1 VSKASKRLRREAV
14 SAKKPRASDLSIL
27 AIGATLL
34 APYAMAQDA
43 AATNTA
49 TTEKADDAGDELTI
63 LVTGVRAAL
72 QSAQEVKR
80 NADTIVDSIT
90 ATDIGAFPD
99 KSVAEALQRVPGVTV
114 NRFAATGDTA
124 HFSAEPSG
132 VIVRGL
138 PQVRSEFNGRDSF
151 SANSSRGLGW
161 GDVSPELMAGVDTYK
176 NQTAELIEGGIAGSI
191 NLRTRLPFDSQGTL
205 FALSG
210 DVSFGDLSEEYSP
223 SVSGI
228 WSSRFD
234 LGGGELGVMANVAYS
249 EVQTNSEGIQYG
261 RMGVFENVFQANGL
275 NYIPSSV
282 SLRDNL
288 YDRTREGASAAVQW
302 QNSSGA
308 LIATLQFNHS
318 SYENEW
324 EEYVAA
330 GLAFDLYDQVGDY
343 KVTSSTVLQPAIQP
357 GPDGVLGTADDQ
369 ASSFTFDSRGNFESG
384 MMTTDIGWW
393 GNNNA
398 ESATYAHNAAGEAL
412 VNACYGWNG
421 CNPTQRGVGIQTDTR
436 FNSTENVTDDVSLNV
451 KWNASDRL
459 LFNFDIQKIDATV
472 SNYDISVGQASY
484 GNFSLD
490 ATGSAP
496 RVAFTA
502 PSNVNLS
509 PGGTTNPNNYRY
521 HFVMDHT
528 EDSEGDEL
536 AVRLDGQ
543 FKMET
548 DWMDS
553 LKFGVRHADRE
564 QTVRWGSYNWANIAN
579 TWCQNGSYYNIDN
592 HTGGPIP
599 VPPLPGDPPDPTR
612 YDGDCNGNS
621 SSWNGYPEGL
631 YQNRTFDTAFYG
643 GGRVTPND
651 FVFANMDALKN
662 RDTIAGL
669 SRGQLG
675 VGAWNP
681 ICSGQGNRADEV
693 DGCYRQAEILD
704 ISEVTDAAYLMLKF
718 GGSDEATW
726 GSVKV
731 SGNIG
736 VRFVKTQVES
746 TGSLVFPTISEGQ
759 RECEPNV
766 PQAGQPPPE
775 VPFTIG
781 CYITDDMYAFASGGS
796 LIPTSLGSTAEQD
809 VNTWLPSFNLKL
821 DLTDSLVFRFGASR
835 AMARPDMGYLKNFST
850 ISMGLADT
858 NDADDPRWIKDSS
871 GNITGMNPTYS
882 ADSQNPFLEP
892 TTADQIDF
900 TIENYFADVGSF
912 SLAVFF
918 KQFNN
923 YIQYGSYNRE
933 VTLNGVTNTAIVKG
947 PIQGD
952 GASMR
957 GYEVAFQRYFDF
969 LRPPFDGLGMQANY
983 THVENTGIKNQ
994 NTTIVSNDGSGG
1006 TNGGGISQSESI
1018 QTDALEG
1025 LSENAFNLIGMYEKG
1040 RWGARVAYSWRSEYL
1055 VTALD
1060 CCVALPV
1067 WQDAAG
1073 FLDASLRFRI
1083 NDNLELNLQG
1093 SNLLNT
1099 KTVLLQQ
1106 VDNDGLLKDY
1116 SWFQNDRRLQ
1126 FGVRFKL

>member
-1 VSKASKRLRREAV
+1 VSKASKKLRREAV
-14 SAKKPRASDLSIL
+14 GARKSRIAELSIL

-34 APYAMAQDA
+34 APYAIAQDA
-43 AATNTA
+43 AATDTA
-49 TTEKADDAGDELTI
+49 ATDKPADEGDVTTI

-72 QSAQEVKR
+72 QSAQEIKR
-80 NADTIVDSIT
+80 SADTIVDSIT

-132 VIVRGL
+132 VLVRGL

-176 NQTAELIEGGIAGSI
+176 NQTADMIEGGIAGSI

-223 SVSGI
+223 SASGI

-234 LGGGELGVMANVAYS
+234 LGGAGELGVMANVAYS

-261 RMGVFENVFQANGL
+261 RMGVFENVFQADGL

-282 SLRDNL
+282 SLRDNI

-302 QNSSGA
+302 QSSGGG
-308 LIATLQFNHS
+308 LVATLQYNHS
-318 SYENEW
+318 SYQNDW

-343 KVTSSTVLQPAIQP
+343 KVTSATVLQPAIQP

-384 MMTTDIGWW
+384 MMTSDIGWW

-398 ESATYAHNAAGEAL
+398 ESANVAHLADGTNM

-421 CNPTQRGVGIQTDTR
+421 CNPTQRGAGIQTDTR
-436 FNSTENVTDDVSLNV
+436 FNTTENVTDDISLNV

-472 SNYDISVGQASY
+472 SNYDISVGQATF
-484 GNFSLD
+484 GNLSLD

-496 RVAFTA
+496 RVAFSA
-502 PSNVNLS
+502 PSNVNLG
-509 PGGTTNPNNYRY
+509 PGGLRSANNYRY

-543 FKMET
+543 FKMES

-579 TWCQNGSYYNIDN
+579 TWCQNGTYYNIDN
-592 HTGGPIP
+592 HTGGAIP
-599 VPPLPGDPPDPTR
+599 PG
-612 YDGDCNGNS
+612 GDCNGNTTQ
-621 SSWNGYPEGL
+621 WNGYPDNMYL
-631 YQNRTFDTAFYG
+631 SRTFDSGFYG
-643 GGRVTPND
+643 GGRVTPNE

-662 RDTIAGL
+662 RETIAGL
-669 SRGQLG
+669 SRGNLG
-675 VGAWNP
+675 IGAWNP
-681 ICSGQGNRADEV
+681 ICSGQGNRANEV
-693 DGCYRQAEILD
+693 DGCYRQAEILEV
-704 ISEVTDAAYLMLKF
+704 SELTNAAYLMLKF
-718 GGSDEATW
+718 GGSDEAAW

-736 VRFVKTQVES
+736 VRFVRTEVES
-746 TGSLVFPTISEGQ
+746 KGALVYPTISAATRVCEA
-759 RECEPNV
+759 REPEP
-766 PQAGQPPPE
+766 GQPPPE
-775 VPFTIG
+775 VPFTVG

-796 LIPTSLGSTAEQD
+796 LIPTTLGSTAEQD
-809 VNTWLPSFNLKL
+809 VDTWLPSFNLKL

-835 AMARPDMGYLKNFST
+835 ALARPDMGYLKNFST

-858 NDADDPRWIKDSS
+858 DDANDPRWVKDSS
-871 GNITGMNPTYS
+871 GNIIGMNPTYS

-900 TIENYFADVGSF
+900 TLENYFADVGSF
-912 SLAVFF
+912 SLALFY
-918 KQFNN
+918 KKFNN
-923 YIQYGSYNRE
+923 YIQYGAYQRE
-933 VTLNGVTNTAIVKG
+933 VELNGQTNTVEVTG

-969 LRPPFDGLGMQANY
+969 LKAPWDGLGVQANY
-983 THVENTGIKNQ
+983 TYVRNTGIKNQ
-994 NTTIVSNDGSGG
+994 NTTIVSNDGNGG
-1006 TNGGGISQSESI
+1006 TTGGGITQSESI
-1018 QTDALEG
+1018 QTDSLEG
-1025 LSENAFNLIGMYEKG
+1025 LSENAFNVIGMYEKG
-1040 RWGARVAYSWRSEYL
+1040 AWAARVAYSWRSEYL

-1073 FLDASLRFRI
+1073 FLDASLRFRL
-1083 NDNLELNLQG
+1083 NDNLELSLQG

-1126 FGVRFKL
+1126 FGIRFKM

>member
-1 VSKASKRLRREAV
+1 MSKASKRLRREAV
-14 SAKKPRASDLSIL
+14 TAKKSHATEISIL
-27 AIGATLL
+27 AIGAAFL
-34 APYAMAQDA
+34 APYAIAQEQDA

-49 TTEKADDAGDELTI
+49 EAKSDSDVTEI
-63 LVTGVRAAL
+63 LVTGIRKAL
-72 QSAQEVKR
+72 ATSQDIKR
-80 NADTIVDSIT
+80 SADTIVDSIT

-176 NQTAELIEGGIAGSI
+176 NQTAEMIEGGIAGSI
-191 NLRTRLPFDSQGTL
+191 NLRTRLPFDSQATL

-210 DVSFGDLSEEYSP
+210 DVSYNDLAEEYSP
-223 SVSGI
+223 SASGI
-228 WSSRFD
+228 WSSRWD
-234 LGGGELGVMANVAYS
+234 LGGGGELGVMANVAYS
-249 EVQTNSEGIQYG
+249 NIQTNSEGIQYG
-261 RMGVFENVFQANGL
+261 RMGVFENVFQPDGL
-275 NYIPSSV
+275 NYIPTSV
-282 SLRDNL
+282 SMRDNL

-302 QNSSGA
+302 QNPSGA
-308 LIATLQFNHS
+308 LVATVQFNHS
-318 SYENEW
+318 SYQNDW
-324 EEYVAA
+324 EEYVATGSA
-330 GLAFDLYDQVGDY
+330 FGLFDQPGDY
-343 KVTSSTVLQPAIQP
+343 KITAANVVQPAIQP
-357 GPDGVLGTADDQ
+357 GPDGVVGTADDQ
-369 ASSFTFDSRGNFESG
+369 PSAFTFDSQGNFESG
-384 MMTTDIGWW
+384 MMTSDIGWW

-398 ESATYAHNAAGEAL
+398 EAANVAHIASGQNL

-421 CNPTQRGVGIQTDTR
+421 CNPTQRGADLSTDTR
-436 FNSTENVTDDVSLNV
+436 WNTTENVTDDVSLNL
-451 KWNASDRL
+451 KWNASDRMM
-459 LFNFDIQKIDATV
+459 FNFDIQKIDATV
-472 SNYDISVGQASY
+472 SNYDISVGQNTYA
-484 GNFSLD
+484 NFSLD

-502 PSNVNLS
+502 PTNVNLS
-509 PGGTTNPNNYRY
+509 AGGPTNPNNYRY
-521 HFVMDHT
+521 HYVMDHT

-543 FKMET
+543 FLMES
-548 DWMDS
+548 DWLSS
-553 LKFGVRHADRE
+553 LKMGLRHADRE

-592 HTGGPIP
+592 HTGGAIP
-599 VPPLPGDPPDPTR
+599 AG
-612 YDGDCNGNS
+612 GDCNGGS
-621 SSWNGYPEGL
+621 TSWNGYPDGL
-631 YQNRTFDTAFYG
+631 YVNRTFDTAFYG
-643 GGRVTPND
+643 GDRVTPND
-651 FVFANMDALKN
+651 FVFADINALKN

-669 SRGQLG
+669 SRGQTG

-693 DGCYRQAEILD
+693 DGCYRQAEILN

-718 GGSDEATW
+718 GGGDAAAW

-736 VRFVKTQVES
+736 VRYVKTQVES
-746 TGSLVFPTISEGQ
+746 KGALIYPTISLAQ
-759 RECEPNV
+759 RVCTTAP
-766 PQAGQPPPE
+766 PPAPGQPPP
-775 VPFTIG
+775 VIPNTIG
-781 CYITDDMYAFASGGS
+781 CFVTADMLAFASGGA
-796 LIPTSLGSTAEQD
+796 LTPTTLGSTAEQD

-835 AMARPDMGYLKNFST
+835 ALARPDMGYLKNFSSIGIT
-850 ISMGLADT
+850 FPST
-858 NDADDPRWIKDSS
+858 TDATDPRWVKDGS
-871 GNITGMNPTYS
+871 GTIVGMNPSYS

-892 TTADQIDF
+892 TTADQVDF
-900 TIENYFADVGSF
+900 TLENYFADVGSF
-912 SLAVFF
+912 SLALFY
-918 KQFNN
+918 KKFNN

-933 VTLNGVTNTAIVKG
+933 VTLNGVTNTVEVTG

-952 GASMR
+952 GAKMR
-957 GYEVAFQRYFDF
+957 GYEIAFQRYFDF
-969 LRPPFDGLGMQANY
+969 LRPPFNGLGVQANY
-983 THVENTGIKNQ
+983 TYVQNTGIKNQ

-1006 TNGGGISQSESI
+1006 TQGGGITQSESI

-1025 LSENAFNLIGMYEKG
+1025 LSENAYNLIGMYEQG
-1040 RWGARVAYSWRSEYL
+1040 AWAARVAYSWRSEYL

-1073 FLDASLRFRI
+1073 FLDASLRYRI
-1083 NDNLELNLQG
+1083 NDKLELNIQG

-1106 VDNDGLLKDY
+1106 VDSDGLLKDY
-1116 SWFQNDRRLQ
+1116 SWFQNDRRIQ
-1126 FGVRFKL
+1126 FGIRFRM

>member
-1 VSKASKRLRREAV
+1 MSKASKKLRRVAV
-14 SAKKPRASDLSIL
+14 GAKKSRIAEVSFL
-27 AIGATLL
+27 AIGAALL
-34 APYAMAQDA
+34 APYAISADQDA
-43 AATNTA
+43 AAANTA
-49 TTEKADDAGDELTI
+49 TSDKPADAPSEADVTTI

-72 QSAQEVKR
+72 HSAQEIKR
-80 NADTIVDSIT
+80 SADTIVDSIT

-176 NQTAELIEGGIAGSI
+176 NQTAEMIEGGIAGSI

-210 DVSFGDLSEEYSP
+210 DVAYNDLAEEYSP

-228 WSSRFD
+228 WSSRWD
-234 LGGGELGVMANVAYS
+234 LGGAGELGVMANVAYS
-249 EVQTNSEGIQYG
+249 NVQTNSEGIQYG
-261 RMGVFENVFQANGL
+261 RMGVFENVFQADGL
-275 NYIPSSV
+275 NYIPTSV
-282 SLRDNL
+282 SMRDNL
-288 YDRTREGASAAVQW
+288 YDRTRKGASAAVQW
-302 QNSSGA
+302 QDGSGA
-308 LIATLQFNHS
+308 LTATLQYNHS
-318 SYENEW
+318 GYENDW
-324 EEYVAA
+324 EEYVATGSA
-330 GLAFDLYDQVGDY
+330 FGLFDQPGNY
-343 KVTSSTVLQPAIQP
+343 KITASNVVQPAVQP

-369 ASSFTFDSRGNFESG
+369 ASEFTFDSQGNFESG
-384 MMTTDIGWW
+384 MMTSDIGWW

-398 ESATYAHNAAGEAL
+398 EAANVAHIASGQNL

-421 CNPTQRGVGIQTDTR
+421 CNPTQRGADLSTDTR
-436 FNSTENVTDDVSLNV
+436 FNSTENITDDVSLNV

-459 LFNFDIQKIDATV
+459 AFNFDIQKIDATV
-472 SNYDISVGQASY
+472 SNYDISVGQNTYA
-484 GNFSLD
+484 NFELD
-490 ATGSAP
+490 ATGGTP

-502 PSNVNLS
+502 PNNVNLS
-509 PGGTTNPNNYRY
+509 AGGPTNPNNYRY
-521 HFVMDHT
+521 HYVMDHT

-543 FKMET
+543 FKMES

-564 QTVRWGSYNWANIAN
+564 QTVRWGSYNWANISN

-592 HTGGPIP
+592 HTGGAIP
-599 VPPLPGDPPDPTR
+599 AG
-612 YDGDCNGNS
+612 GDCNGNS
-621 SSWNGYPEGL
+621 TSWNGYPDGL
-631 YQNRTFDTAFYG
+631 YVNRTFDSGFYG

-651 FVFANMDALKN
+651 FVFADINALKN

-669 SRGQLG
+669 SRGNLG
-675 VGAWNP
+675 VGNWNP

-693 DGCYRQAEILD
+693 DGCYRQAEILN

-736 VRFVKTQVES
+736 VRYVKTQVES
-746 TGSLVFPTISEGQ
+746 KGALVYPTISLGQ
-759 RECEPNV
+759 RVCTTAP
-766 PQAGQPPPE
+766 PPAPGQPPSVIP
-775 VPFTIG
+775 VTIG
-781 CYITDDMYAFASGGS
+781 CFITDDMLAFASGGAQVA
-796 LIPTSLGSTAEQD
+796 TSLGSTAEQD

-821 DLTDSLVFRFGASR
+821 DLTDSLVFRFGLSR
-835 AMARPDMGYLKNFST
+835 ALARPDMGYLKNFSSIGIT
-850 ISMGLADT
+850 FPST
-858 NDADDPRWIKDSS
+858 TDATDPRWVKDSS
-871 GNITGMNPTYS
+871 GTIVGMNPSYS

-892 TTADQIDF
+892 TTADQVDF
-900 TIENYFADVGSF
+900 TLENYFADVGSF
-912 SLAVFF
+912 SLALFY
-918 KQFNN
+918 KKFNN
-923 YIQYGSYNRE
+923 YIQYGSYNRD
-933 VTLNGVTNTAIVKG
+933 VSLNGVTNTVEVTG

-952 GASMR
+952 GAKMS

-969 LRPPFDGLGMQANY
+969 LRAPFDGLGVQANY
-983 THVENTGIKNQ
+983 TYVKNTGIKNQ

-1006 TNGGGISQSESI
+1006 TQGGGITQSESI
-1018 QTDALEG
+1018 QTDSLEG
-1025 LSENAFNLIGMYEKG
+1025 LSENAYNLIGMYEKG
-1040 RWGARVAYSWRSEYL
+1040 PWGARVAYSWRSKYL

-1083 NDNLELNLQG
+1083 NDNLELNVQG

-1106 VDNDGLLKDY
+1106 VDDDGLLKDY
-1116 SWFQNDRRLQ
+1116 SWFQNDRRIQ
-1126 FGVRFKL
+1126 FGIRFKM